1 MIGHPMSQHSVPIT
15 GNEKGVSSQSIS
27 EPDKVTTQTM
37 GSKQWWSGFQF
48 NLSIIHLGTTFIIFE
63 NIPDRF
69 FFVNP
74 LEQQKGKSLASKRF
88 WFHCV

>member
-1 MIGHPMSQHSVPIT
+1 MSQHSVPIT

-27 EPDKVTTQTM
+27 EPDKVTTA
-37 GSKQWWSGFQF
+37 QWGQNISEVNF
-48 NLSIIHLGTTFIIFE
+48 NLICQQYNLWTTFIIFK
-63 NIPDRF
+63 NIPDRI

-74 LEQQKGKSLASKRF
+74 LEHQKNKSLDSKRF